1 MMVVMAFD
9 SEMRLDE
16 LRCDEI
22 SPSRFTK
29 TRLIVVRMHSPI
41 LELRDSRVSQNCN
54 GRARFKDF
62 QRSQH
67 PQFRLSNIFDGDVSS
82 SG

>member
-22 SPSRFTK
+22 SPSHFTK
-29 TRLIVVRMHSPI
+29 TRLRMHSPI

-54 GRARFKDF
+54 GRARFKDI